1 MEGVGAHLAL
11 FNPRVEWL
19 PIRSLRLRVR
29 RIVECPRRILGI
41 FHAGARPWLK
51 KMVAVA
57 WGRAIALAVDA
68 ATESLRQFV
77 SMMNEQWIE
86 HSRPRR
92 SILRRIRLHNTYE
105 DNLYTVYKLL
115 VPSAHGLYASVFCG
129 LEQCW
134 IFHSRRFPDLA
145 DCGGRDR
152 PGPDIGHCRS
162 HGQNLR

>member
-11 FNPRVEWL
+11 FDPRVEWL

-29 RIVECPRRILGI
+29 RIVECPRIILGI

-68 ATESLRQFV
+68 STESLRRFV
-77 SMMNEQWIE
+77 SMMNERWIE

-92 SILRRIRLHNTYE
+92 RVLRRIRLHN
-105 DNLYTVYKLL
+105 
-115 VPSAHGLYASVFCG
+115 
-129 LEQCW
+129 
-134 IFHSRRFPDLA
+134 
-145 DCGGRDR
+145 
-152 PGPDIGHCRS
+152 
-162 HGQNLR
+162 NLRRQSVYSIQVACTFGPWTIRLSFLWFGTMLDFSFKAFS